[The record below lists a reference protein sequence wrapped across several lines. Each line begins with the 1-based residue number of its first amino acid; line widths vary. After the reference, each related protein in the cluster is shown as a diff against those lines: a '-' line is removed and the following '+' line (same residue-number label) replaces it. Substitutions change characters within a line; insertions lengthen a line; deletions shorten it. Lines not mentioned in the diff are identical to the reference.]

1 MASYLMID
9 KVPNEIIISVIY
21 FISLQGRSSMCG
33 SKSCWSVTHHHQKD
47 MPERRSSAPP
57 PLNANVLRVRKFSY
71 GFDLDSH
78 INVTCACLNYA
89 KACFGF
95 CKKSRRY
102 SEQVIIQ
109 IFLQLLVKGSLRN
122 V

>member
-1 MASYLMID
+1 
-9 KVPNEIIISVIY
+9 
-21 FISLQGRSSMCG
+21 MCG
-33 SKSCWSVTHHHQKD
+33 SKSCWSVTHHHQRD

-102 SEQVIIQ
+102 SEQVIFQKNFATHKI
-109 IFLQLLVKGSLRN
+109 N
-122 V
+122 VVIVTFKVMWQKNHFYS

>member
-1 MASYLMID
+1 MSWHLC
-9 KVPNEIIISVIY
+9 NL

-102 SEQVIIQ
+102 SEQVTFQKTI
-109 IFLQLLVKGSLRN
+109 KSYSLK
-122 V
+122 

>member
-1 MASYLMID
+1 MNLKKFNQSFIF
-9 KVPNEIIISVIY
+9 

-33 SKSCWSVTHHHQKD
+33 SKSCWSVTHHHQRD

-102 SEQVIIQ
+102 SEQVITQKNFATRKI
-109 IFLQLLVKGSLRN
+109 N
-122 V
+122 VVTFEIM